1 MLLNESPCKRETHNH
16 KGIRGMRVGVLGINH
31 KLASLH
37 LRELLAKICQRRLHP
52 GQSTHGEHSF
62 VLLSTCNRTEVY
74 FSSEDLAETH
84 SYLLSILRHD
94 VNEDFDQK
102 LYSYFGQDCLLH
114 LCRVTAGLD
123 SAIVAETEI
132 QGQVKCAYE
141 AAQEFYRLPFE
152 LHFLFQKSLNI
163 AKKARMI
170 LPLKPGLP
178 EIGHAVF
185 QTGQYFF
192 KSKPDPRILFIGAS
206 DINEKIL
213 IFLKKTKSFHQISL
227 CNRTKAVG
235 QLMAQKHG
243 LLFVEWDELK
253 NWHHYDW
260 MIIGTKAQDFLIR
273 NESPSLLNSKL
284 IIDLSVPRNVDP
296 ILARH
301 PKITLLN
308 IDQINRR
315 LKIRRDN
322 LSNSLVVAEQLV
334 LETSS
339 SQIKIFHEKEKNR
352 LRICAISA

>member
-1 MLLNESPCKRETHNH
+1 
-16 KGIRGMRVGVLGINH
+16 MRVGVLGINH

-52 GQSTHGEHSF
+52 GQSAHGEHSF
-62 VLLSTCNRTEVY
+62 VPLSTCNRTEVY
-74 FSSEDLAETH
+74 FSSEDLAATH

-141 AAQEFYRLPFE
+141 NAQEYSPLPFE
-152 LHFLFQKSLNI
+152 LHYLFQKSLNI
-163 AKKARMI
+163 AKKARVV

-178 EIGHAVF
+178 DLSHAVF
-185 QTGQYFF
+185 QTGHHLFRA
-192 KSKPDPRILFIGAS
+192 KLDPKVLFIGAS
-206 DINEKIL
+206 EINQKVLGYLKSKIQTS
-213 IFLKKTKSFHQISL
+213 IHL
-227 CNRTKAVG
+227 CNRSHEAGKLIADQYG
-235 QLMAQKHG
+235 IN
-243 LLFVEWDELK
+243 FIEWDHLHT
-253 NWHHYDW
+253 WHHYDW
-260 MIIGTKAQDFLIR
+260 IILGTKSSEFLIQR
-273 NESPSLLNSKL
+273 ESLASNPFGRKL

-296 ILARH
+296 DLGKH
-301 PKITLLN
+301 PQITLLN

-315 LKIRRDN
+315 LKFSRKS
-322 LSNSLVVAEQLV
+322 LSQSLLAAEQLV
-334 LETSS
+334 IENSHLQMTL
-339 SQIKIFHEKEKNR
+339 FHEKTKHH

>member
-1 MLLNESPCKRETHNH
+1 
-16 KGIRGMRVGVLGINH
+16 MRVGVLGINH

-84 SYLLSILRHD
+84 SYLLSILRQD

-132 QGQVKCAYE
+132 QGQVKNAYE
-141 AAQEFYRLPFE
+141 SAQEYHRLPFE
-152 LHFLFQKSLNI
+152 LHYLFQKSLSI
-163 AKKARMI
+163 AKKVRLV

-178 EIGHAVF
+178 DLSHAIF
-185 QTGQYFF
+185 QTGQYIFS
-192 KSKPDPRILFIGAS
+192 SKPDPKILFIGAS
-206 DINEKIL
+206 DINDKIL
-213 IFLKKTKSFHQISL
+213 AFLKNKKFSQIHL
-227 CNRTKAVG
+227 CNRSQEAGK
-235 QLMAQKHG
+235 LMADQHSID
-243 LLFVEWDELK
+243 FVDWTRL
-253 NWHHYDW
+253 NTWHHYDW
-260 MIIGTKAQDFLIR
+260 IILGTKAPEFLIHHR
-273 NESPSLLNSKL
+273 SLPETLSHKL

-296 ILARH
+296 AVARH
-301 PKITLLN
+301 PKVTLLN
-308 IDQINRR
+308 IDQLNRR
-315 LKIRRDN
+315 LTIRRKS
-322 LSNSLVVAEQLV
+322 LSKSLILAEQV
-334 LETSS
+334 VVETIN
-339 SQIKIFHEKEKNR
+339 SQMKLFNEKEKNR